1 MGTFFKSID
10 FFPEG
15 VLTGGSGWVI
25 QTVGS
30 REGAARGPGGSGPGR
45 APGRRERRFFVEA
58 ASRLKYD
65 LEIVKKNL
73 LDNQK

>member
-1 MGTFFKSID
+1 METFFKFGD
-10 FFPEG
+10 FFSEW
-15 VLTGGSGWVI
+15 VLTGEGDWVI
-25 QTVGS
+25 QTGAS
-30 REGAARGPGGSGPGR
+30 REGAVRGPGGSGPGR